1 MLRVNCE
8 VMNPKET
15 EKIALIVHSHSKDR
29 NKVLIQIPG
38 EDTLI
43 EVYGGELITAC
54 ENAMNSGRFCG
65 RRYYGVH
72 GDDD

>member
-8 VMNPKET
+8 VMNTKNN
-15 EKIALIVHSHSKDR
+15 EKVELIVHSHSKDR
-29 NKVLIQIPG
+29 NRVLVQIPG

-54 ENAMNSGRFCG
+54 ENAMNAGRLG
-65 RRYYGVH
+65 RRYYGIH